1 MTTDSNSPA
10 RETTTR
16 RITLANGLRVLLRP
30 HPGRATL
37 GVGVHYGVGFRTE
50 PPGRAGFAHLFEH
63 LMFHRGE
70 DAETTSHVG
79 EIERAGGTADGSTHQ
94 DHTEYHQHVPPEAL
108 DLVLRLEADRMRGP
122 RITETVLRGQV
133 DVVKEEIRLRVL
145 NRPYGGFP
153 WPLLPAV
160 LYRTFPNAHDGY
172 GCFEDLEKVT
182 PQDASDFFDAY
193 YTPGNAVLTLAG
205 RFDPGQAA
213 DLVHRHFG
221 DLPPRDAVPAGPLD
235 EPPPEAAIRAHH
247 EARIPAAPAVAIG
260 YRAPDPGRHLE
271 RYLAHVV
278 LQDLLTRGPV
288 ARLRRRLDDQGAWV
302 HALDSGCGF
311 FGPLD
316 ARHPDTLLLT
326 AVHEPAVEADR
337 VIDALDAELLD
348 LADRGPSDAELARA
362 ITVRAAGVHRDHDPV
377 AAQARAV
384 GRLEILFGD
393 GTLLDRLPKSFG
405 EVSAEQV
412 AAAAESLRR
421 APRAVLTHGPT
432 RQGSPRPSRRHDVP
446 LWREPVDRRL
456 PGGLRVVAVPDR
468 SAPLVELR
476 LHLPNE
482 IAGPAD
488 AARAELLCR
497 TVLGGAG
504 GPVAQ
509 AAETAF
515 GDSGGALRAR
525 REREWIVFS
534 GHARSDHL
542 TTLLRVLAE
551 AVADPDGDRYGR
563 VAAERGR
570 VAALAEAGQ
579 TMPGRV
585 GQALLYE
592 RFFGERAL
600 LLAPPRPADLRTVTT
615 DDVLRYH
622 RSVIRPQSATL
633 VMVGDLPPGRMV
645 AAAETALA
653 GWAPSPRPA
662 TAPPDGRPPAEPG
675 IEIAAGRTGAE
686 QSHIALLAAG
696 VGLTDPGGPAGRLAD
711 LLVGGRP
718 SAPLATAVRE
728 RRGLAYHVSTAVDVV
743 LGRPIVQ
750 IQAATATATTAETLH
765 AIRELLERAVAEPPA
780 AGEIAEARRYAVG
793 ELYRACDSQASL
805 ATWLSHM
812 LRCGHDTTRL
822 ERLPASLADTP
833 ADDVIRM
840 IGELFRPER
849 FTGVVECD
857 PEALA
862 GPPAGLRSSWPARRP
877 DPEAGE

>member
-1 MTTDSNSPA
+1 MTTDSN
-10 RETTTR
+10 T

-30 HPGRATL
+30 DRRRATL
-37 GVGVHYGVGFRTE
+37 GISVHYGVGFRTE
-50 PPGRAGFAHLFEH
+50 PPGRTGFAHLFEH
-63 LMFHRGE
+63 LMFQRE
-70 DAETTSHVG
+70 DPGATSHFG

-94 DHTEYHQHVPPEAL
+94 DYTDYHQHVPPEAL

-122 RITETVLRGQV
+122 RITETILRGQLN
-133 DVVKEEIRLRVL
+133 VVKEEIRGKVL

-160 LYRTFPNAHDGY
+160 LYRTYPNAHDGY

-182 PQDASDFFDAY
+182 PQEAADFFDAY

-221 DLPPRDAVPAGPLD
+221 DLPPRAAAPMSPLD

-247 EARIPAAPAVAIG
+247 EARTPAAPAVAIG
-260 YRAPDPGRHLE
+260 YRTPDPGRHIE
-271 RYLAHVV
+271 RYLAHVI
-278 LQDLLTRGPV
+278 LQDLLTRGPA
-288 ARLRRRLDDQGAWV
+288 ARLRRRLDDHGVKV

-316 ARHPDTLLLT
+316 AHHPDTLLLT

-337 VIDALDAELLD
+337 VIDALDAELRD
-348 LADRGPSDAELARA
+348 LADRGPTDAELARA
-362 ITVRAAGVHRDHDPV
+362 IAVRAAGVHRDHNPV
-377 AAQARAV
+377 SAQARAV

-393 GTLLDRLPKSFG
+393 GTLLDRLPSGFG

-421 APRAVLTHGPT
+421 EPRAVLTHGRT
-432 RQGSPRPSRRHDVP
+432 RQGTPSHRDDAP
-446 LWREPVDRRL
+446 LWRGPVDTRL
-456 PGGLRVVAVPDR
+456 SSGLRVVAVPDH

-476 LHLPNE
+476 LHLPNH
-482 IAGPAD
+482 IADPAD
-488 AARAELLCR
+488 AACAELLCR

-504 GPVAQ
+504 
-509 AAETAF
+509 AAETAL
-515 GDSGGALRAR
+515 GDSGGALRAH

-534 GHARSDHL
+534 GHARSDRL
-542 TTLLRVLAE
+542 TTLLRVLTE
-551 AVADPDGDRYGR
+551 AVANPAGDRYGQ
-563 VAAERGR
+563 VAAVRGR

-579 TMPGRV
+579 NMPGRV
-585 GQALLYE
+585 GQALLNE
-592 RFFGERAL
+592 RFFGPEAL
-600 LLAPPRPADLRTVTT
+600 LLAPPGPADLRAVTA

-622 RSVIRPQSATL
+622 RGVIRPESATL
-633 VMVGDLPPGRMV
+633 VLVGDLPPDRML
-645 AAAETALA
+645 AAAEAAFA

-662 TAPPDGRPPAEPG
+662 TASSDDPLPAEPG
-675 IEIAAGRTGAE
+675 IEIAGRAGAE
-686 QSHIALLAAG
+686 QSHIALFAAG
-696 VGLTDPGGPAGRLAD
+696 VSLTHRDGPAGQLAN

-728 RRGLAYHVSTAVDVV
+728 SLGLAYHVSTVVDVV

-750 IQAATATATTAETLH
+750 LQAATATATTAKTLH
-765 AIRELLERAVAEPPA
+765 AIRELLERAVTEPPA
-780 AGEIAEARRYAVG
+780 ADEIAEARRYAVG
-793 ELYRACDSQASL
+793 ELTRACDSQASL

-812 LRCGHDTTRL
+812 LRCGHDTARL
-822 ERLPASLADTP
+822 ERLPAALRDTP
-833 ADDVIRM
+833 ADDVIRV

-857 PEALA
+857 AEALDGQA
-862 GPPAGLRSSWPARRP
+862 AELRSSWR
-877 DPEAGE
+877 PEAGADE